1 MSLHRLLLSS
11 LRDLASQAPS
21 ANVTVFMKGST
32 KSLTNQDNPVQ
43 RLIEEF
49 KKLPGIGPRSAQ
61 RLVFHLIR
69 RPDDDCEKLAE
80 AVSQLK
86 GSLMLCSVCNN
97 ITEVDPCRICSNP
110 NRDSSRICVVEEPS
124 NILSIE
130 KTGVYKGHYHVLHGT
145 VSPIDGIGPDD
156 LKLENLLDRLKGD
169 KVEEVIVA
177 TNPTSE
183 GEATALYLSKLI
195 KPLNIKVSRIAS
207 GVPVG
212 ADLENIDAVTLSRS
226 LAGRQPM

>member
-1 MSLHRLLLSS
+1 M
-11 LRDLASQAPS
+11 
-21 ANVTVFMKGST
+21 
-32 KSLTNQDNPVQ
+32 TNQDNPVQ

-49 KKLPGIGPRSAQ
+49 KKLPGIGPKSAQ

-110 NRDSSRICVVEEPS
+110 NRDSSRICAVEEPS

>member
-1 MSLHRLLLSS
+1 MVNPV
-11 LRDLASQAPS
+11 D
-21 ANVTVFMKGST
+21 
-32 KSLTNQDNPVQ
+32 PVQ

-49 KKLPGIGPRSAQ
+49 KKLPGIGPKSAQ

-69 RPDDDCEKLAE
+69 RPNEQCQKLAE

-86 GSLMLCSVCNN
+86 ASLVLCSICNN
-97 ITEVDPCRICSNP
+97 ITGVDPCRICTSP
-110 NRDSSRICVVEEPS
+110 NRDPRLICVVEEPF

-130 KTGVYKGHYHVLHGT
+130 KTGIYKGHYHVLHGAI
-145 VSPIDGIGPDD
+145 SPINGIGPDD
-156 LKLENLLDRLKGD
+156 LKLENLLGRLTKA

-195 KPLNIKVSRIAS
+195 KPLSIKTTRIAS
-207 GVPVG
+207 GIPVG
-212 ADLENIDAVTLSRS
+212 SDLEYTDTVTLSRALS
-226 LAGRQPM
+226 GRQRL

>member
-1 MSLHRLLLSS
+1 M
-11 LRDLASQAPS
+11 
-21 ANVTVFMKGST
+21 
-32 KSLTNQDNPVQ
+32 TNQDNPVQ

-49 KKLPGIGPRSAQ
+49 KKLPGIGPKSAQ